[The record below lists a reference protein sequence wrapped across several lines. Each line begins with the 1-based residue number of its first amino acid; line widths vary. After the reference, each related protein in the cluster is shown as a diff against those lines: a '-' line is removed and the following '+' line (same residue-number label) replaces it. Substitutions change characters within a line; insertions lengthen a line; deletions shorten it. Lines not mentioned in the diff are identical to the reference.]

1 MRAERLYA
9 LTRDCSSGKLFA
21 AMEWLFGRKKT
32 PAEMLKEH
40 QRALKKSVR
49 GIEREER
56 ELNKQ
61 AEKLKNDIRKSAKEQ
76 QMAVCRIQAKD
87 LVRTRKHIRKM
98 LQMKTQIQ
106 AVSLKIQTMKS
117 TATMA
122 EAMKGVSKA
131 MGKMNRT
138 MNMPQLQQVM
148 RDFER
153 EAGIMDAKQ
162 DMMDDMIDGAM
173 EDEEDE
179 QEADSMVQQV
189 LEELGLDVGAG
200 LVDADMVKPV
210 PAQAEKAEDE
220 DLMAR
225 LNALRKED

>member
-1 MRAERLYA
+1 
-9 LTRDCSSGKLFA
+9 
-21 AMEWLFGRKKT
+21 
-32 PAEMLKEH
+32 
-40 QRALKKSVR
+40 
-49 GIEREER
+49 
-56 ELNKQ
+56 
-61 AEKLKNDIRKSAKEQ
+61 
-76 QMAVCRIQAKD
+76 
-87 LVRTRKHIRKM
+87 
-98 LQMKTQIQ
+98 
-106 AVSLKIQTMKS
+106 
-117 TATMA
+117 
-122 EAMKGVSKA
+122 
-131 MGKMNRT
+131 
-138 MNMPQLQQVM
+138 
-148 RDFER
+148 
-153 EAGIMDAKQ
+153 MDAKQ